1 MHESEKT
8 FHLVKKD
15 DAYYRYIGK
24 RGDRAD
30 FGISVGNHP
39 DSFSISWGTAL
50 TSDEFLKHACML
62 IDAVSKLNP
71 VNRPTDTN
79 DPITVVSLSSE
90 QADEEGVIRGRIR
103 GVGSYSGFDYNNVQI
118 NGGSPHEYAELTFDK
133 LGWPLNRRDIDK
145 AIELGLGGADRFQV
159 TDSHFVRINAEFC
172 TVIFNGRSKLFTYWS
187 HVPAIEALT
196 RTYEATTIYP
206 GVTEQFRDA
215 VNILVSPDFAQY
227 LSGV

>member
-1 MHESEKT
+1 MHESENT

-15 DAYYRYIGK
+15 EAYYRYIGK
-24 RGDRAD
+24 RGNRAD

-39 DSFSISWGTAL
+39 DSFSVSWRTAL
-50 TSDEFLKHACML
+50 TLDEFLKHACTL
-62 IDAVSKLNP
+62 IDALYKLNP
-71 VNRPTDTN
+71 VYRPTDTN
-79 DPITVVSLSSE
+79 NPITVVSVSSK

-103 GVGSYSGFDYNNVQI
+103 AAGSYSGFDYNNVQI
-118 NGGSPHEYAELTFDK
+118 NSGNPPEYAELTFDK

-145 AIELGLGGADRFQV
+145 AIELGLGGVDRFQV
-159 TDSHFVRINAEFC
+159 TYSHFIRINAEFC
-172 TVIFNGRSKLFTYWS
+172 TAIFNGEPGLFTYWS

-215 VNILVSPDFAQY
+215 VNVLVSPDFAQY
-227 LSGV
+227 LGDV